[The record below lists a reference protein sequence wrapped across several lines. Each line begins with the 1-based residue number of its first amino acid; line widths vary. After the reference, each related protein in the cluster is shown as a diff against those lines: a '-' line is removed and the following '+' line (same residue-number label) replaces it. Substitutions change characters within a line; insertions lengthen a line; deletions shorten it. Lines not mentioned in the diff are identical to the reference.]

1 MNKQE
6 LIQAKEHILKCCEGH
21 PNYSNQ
27 AALEVIDTKLKDLA
41 ILNWISKNRDK
52 LSDFIEMQSE
62 GMDAKRLIERN
73 EKLNHEIKLFKKSM
87 EGKAVSYTSPFTR
100 LYSFIR

>member
-1 MNKQE
+1 MKQD
-6 LIQAKEHILKCCEGH
+6 LIQTKEHILKCCDGH
-21 PNYSNQ
+21 PNYSNL
-27 AALEVIDTKLKDLA
+27 AALEVIDSKLKDLS

-62 GMDAKRLIERN
+62 GTDAKRLIERN

-87 EGKAVSYTSPFTR
+87 AGKAVSYSAPFTR